1 MMMMMMMMMMM
12 FSSNSQRL
20 RSVGDND
27 LRSNAFATMQ

>member
-1 MMMMMMMMMMM
+1 MIVGMMMMMM
-12 FSSNSQRL
+12 FTGNSQRL